1 MRLDVRQHG
10 VRRLPVGE
18 PAHEVTL
25 VLRMIGQIEKE
36 TAQADGRLNAC
47 SGEVDTGSPIGTC
60 ISQYF
65 LEHVPIP
72 KEQDMLWRW
81 KQGGTDGRRSG
92 KIGHAQDL
100 HAPAA
105 FRDLVVRS

>member
-1 MRLDVRQHG
+1 LIFVKHMRLDVCQHG

-36 TAQADGRLNAC
+36 TAQADRRLSAC

-60 ISQYF
+60 TSQYF

-72 KEQDMLWRW
+72 KEQDML
-81 KQGGTDGRRSG
+81 
-92 KIGHAQDL
+92 
-100 HAPAA
+100 
-105 FRDLVVRS
+105 

>member
-1 MRLDVRQHG
+1 MAGQALIFVKHMRLDVRQHG

-25 VLRMIGQIEKE
+25 VLRMVGQIEKE
-36 TAQADGRLNAC
+36 TAQADRRLSAC

-60 ISQYF
+60 TSQYF

-72 KEQDMLWRW
+72 KEQDML
-81 KQGGTDGRRSG
+81 
-92 KIGHAQDL
+92 
-100 HAPAA
+100 
-105 FRDLVVRS
+105 

>member
-1 MRLDVRQHG
+1 LIFVKHMRLDVRQHG

-36 TAQADGRLNAC
+36 TAQADRTC

-60 ISQYF
+60 TSQYF

-72 KEQDMLWRW
+72 KEQDML
-81 KQGGTDGRRSG
+81 
-92 KIGHAQDL
+92 
-100 HAPAA
+100 
-105 FRDLVVRS
+105 